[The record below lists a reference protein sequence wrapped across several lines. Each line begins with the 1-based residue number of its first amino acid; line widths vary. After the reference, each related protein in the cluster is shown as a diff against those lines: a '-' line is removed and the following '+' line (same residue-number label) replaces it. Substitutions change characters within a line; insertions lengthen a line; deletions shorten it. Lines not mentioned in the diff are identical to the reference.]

1 VAALAAALAAAEKAV
16 TRDYN
21 RQDAKVA
28 KKRMSLSSD
37 HGLQTDGVM
46 AVQISMPKESP
57 VGMVRI
63 DNNVS
68 IYPMPVV
75 LAGAMV
81 GEQANFLAVGW
92 ISRVNS
98 QPPMLAMALN
108 KRHFTNGGIREHRE
122 FSVNVPGM
130 DLLEKVDYC
139 GLISGREADKSKL
152 FNVFYGKLRAAP
164 LIRECSLCMAC
175 TLVEMVPL
183 PSNDLFIGE
192 IVEAYAEEE
201 CLTAG
206 NPDISKMQPF
216 TLTMPDNIYWMVG
229 EKAGKAW
236 EAGRKLIM

>member
-1 VAALAAALAAAEKAV
+1 
-16 TRDYN
+16 
-21 RQDAKVA
+21 
-28 KKRMSLSSD
+28 M
-37 HGLQTDGVM
+37 
-46 AVQISMPKESP
+46 
-57 VGMVRI
+57 GMTRI

-75 LAGAMV
+75 LAGAVV

-108 KRHFTNGGIREHRE
+108 KRHFTNAGVREHRE
-122 FSVNVPGM
+122 FGVSLPGV

-139 GLISGREADKSKL
+139 GLVSGRDADKSKL
-152 FNVFYGKLRAAP
+152 FNVFFGRLRAAP
-164 LIRECSLCMAC
+164 LIRECPLCMAC
-175 TLVEMVPL
+175 TLAEVVSL

-192 IVEAYAEEE
+192 IVEAYADEG

-206 NPDISKMQPF
+206 SPDISKMQPF
-216 TLTMPDNIYWMVG
+216 TLTMPDNTYWMMG

-236 EAGRKLIM
+236 EDGRKLIK